1 MDDLRRL
8 EAKGLARAKIRS
20 KRRRVSTIRRRT
32 VRGSLALFAVLWGI
46 IFVQLVSGND
56 PVLSRVK
63 SAHAQPAASHEGGK
77 GAHPHSSSAPAA
89 APPEPESEAELE
101 SELKPE
107 GSRESGAESEAE
119 PRAEAPAEGERE
131 LEREREP
138 EAKHEPAAPLVTS
151 AS

>member
-46 IFVQLVSGND
+46 IFVQLATGND
-56 PVLSRVK
+56 PVLSRIK
-63 SAHAQPAASHEGGK
+63 SAHVQAAASHEGGK
-77 GAHPHSSSAPAA
+77 GTHPHSGSVAA
-89 APPEPESEAELE
+89 GAPPEPESESELE
-101 SELKPE
+101 SELKRE
-107 GSRESGAESEAE
+107 GGTEAGAEPEAE
-119 PRAEAPAEGERE
+119 SRAEAPAEHEP
-131 LEREREP
+131 EREP
-138 EAKHEPAAPLVTS
+138 EAKPEPAAPLVTS